1 MGEAP
6 VIGGGSGAQGVQVTY
21 PGSYR
26 QVVSKWEESVHASRA
41 FQHIHVSTRVGF
53 PILDTIGI

>member
-6 VIGGGSGAQGVQVTY
+6 VIGGRSGAQRVHITY

-26 QVVSKWEESVHASRA
+26 QVVFKWEESVHASRT

-53 PILDTIGI
+53 PILDTISI